1 MNLPEKTRS
10 LVKAYKQ
17 QKIEELIMTNN
28 GDLAEEI
35 EMGLIGTVDD
45 KAIAVCCRNSMLQ
58 QHAAEAVCSH

>member
-35 EMGLIGTVDD
+35 EMV
-45 KAIAVCCRNSMLQ
+45 
-58 QHAAEAVCSH
+58 EY